1 VFEFFDHTADAGFR
15 VLAPDRETLYRDAA
29 RALFSLIVEDLD
41 TVEPL
46 EQVHLELSGNGDDD
60 LLFDW
65 LNELLYLY
73 DTRGLVFSRYALRWT
88 ETGLEA
94 DVAGAH
100 PDPDRL
106 LHEVKAIT
114 YHDFEVNQTE
124 PGWEARVIVDI

>member
-1 VFEFFDHTADAGFR
+1 MFEFFDHTADAGFR
-15 VLAPDRETLYRDAA
+15 VRAPDRETLYRDAA

-41 TVEPL
+41 KVEPI
-46 EQVHLELSGNGDDD
+46 EQVHLELAGCSDDE

-73 DTRGLVFSRYALRWT
+73 DTRGLVFSRFSIRWT
-88 ETGLEA
+88 DSGLEA
-94 DVAGAH
+94 DVTGAR

-114 YHDFEVNQTE
+114 YHDFEVKQTE